1 MRKVLILLVLSL
13 FAASSAFAAG
23 VIGTPHDA
31 TTVTSLQ
38 DLGTCATCHIPHKAA
53 GGRLWAT
60 TMGTTTLGVV
70 SNLCSACHTTN
81 AGYGTVFKNAAG
93 ARATVFATAA
103 HDMSTIGEYARGGAI
118 GSSTDNE
125 IPLSQL
131 PYSGS
136 TSPARPRE
144 SGQANLIQCTSCH
157 NVHDNAQ
164 NRPFLRVNIRDLCI
178 QCHLHRYTS
187 NGTTWA
193 GGSGAA
199 ISTWVGFRLTNLG
212 SHPVGTNVSADVT
225 SPGNSPIS
233 LWTIAPFDTVTLTLM
248 MPFDLGASA
257 GKDGTYTKGEW
268 NLGLHVADI
277 STADG
282 VPGSGQAGGVVCVS
296 CHAVHGVQID
306 TELGVLAG
314 TTQVIPTPNLLAR
327 IQSQQSLSGVSTAN
341 GNGDARNN
349 LCEICHFDTTWT
361 AAEFLMNN
369 GTSYAGTNRPNPGG
383 TQYTHPIDDA
393 VIVNEAVS
401 VFPAAGGSNVWPQGS
416 GGGVGGAGNP
426 KPICESCHV
435 PHPYRNQ
442 AIKNRPDVRGPA
454 AANYSDATPGAAFIL
469 RDDVGQICADCH
481 NANVANHHPISV
493 LTTEIMGTGTAWSVA
508 FASSFGAGNN
518 MIGNGDS
525 KLECSDC
532 HNMTGAHN
540 WSDANAVGLDPDW
553 EPLNNGRN
561 VAGVGND
568 AVGGVTA
575 NQSKTCEECHYRL
588 RTPGTKTVGTPTHG
602 ATEWQSEAEFQKTG
616 TGTHFLGDVNTTSTD
631 TAVRQWTAGGIAGV
645 APFNPVT
652 TAWTNGA
659 GNAWSRWDGTTG
671 PTGGGLH
678 LVCESCHE
686 LEPDKNATG
695 SKLLVYYFQDG
706 VDGGTASAHP
716 GARTGDNGATSY
728 FCEGCHGVN
737 GPASTHAMTGDI
749 VSRTAAALSTSVAA
763 GSFLDAAAP
772 KGQPLNAAGATYGT
786 PAYGYPTFP
795 GANQMSCDSC
805 HQTHDANTASGTFIL
820 DAPEAYCVD
829 TGTANGARGGAGHPV
844 GDLDPTKRTVEYTG
858 FCDQCHRYTKTSN

>member
-1 MRKVLILLVLSL
+1 MRKVLILLLISL

-23 VIGTPHDA
+23 VINTPHDA
-31 TTVTSLQ
+31 TTVTSLAN
-38 DLGTCATCHIPHKAA
+38 LGTCATCHIPHKAA
-53 GGRLWAT
+53 GGRLWAKA
-60 TMGTTTLGVV
+60 MGASTLGTV
-70 SNLCSACHTTN
+70 SNLCSACHTTGG
-81 AGYGTVFKNAAG
+81 GYGTTDFPNAAG
-93 ARATVFATAA
+93 ASYTVFAVSA
-103 HDMSTIGEYARGGAI
+103 HDMLVNEYVKPGAVGTGGD
-118 GSSTDNE
+118 TE

-136 TSPARPRE
+136 TSPSRPRE
-144 SGQANLIQCTSCH
+144 ATETNLIQCTSCH

-193 GGSGAA
+193 GGAGAVL
-199 ISTWVGFRLTNLG
+199 STWSGVRLSNLG
-212 SHPVGTNVSADVT
+212 SHPVGTNISADV
-225 SPGNSPIS
+225 SVPGNSPIAA
-233 LWTIAPFDTVTLTLM
+233 WTTAPFDAITATLM
-248 MPFDLGASA
+248 MPFDLGATA

-268 NLGLHVADI
+268 NLGLHVADG
-277 STADG
+277 TGADG
-282 VPGSGQAGGVVCVS
+282 VPGTGQVGGVVCVS
-296 CHAVHGVQID
+296 CHAVHGVQD
-306 TELGVLAG
+306 DSAASVTATPGVRQVVP
-314 TTQVIPTPNLLAR
+314 TTNLLAR
-327 IQSQQSLSGVSTAN
+327 IQGVQDYSMSVAN
-341 GNGDARNN
+341 GNGNARNN
-349 LCEICHFDTTWT
+349 LCEICHFDTAWSDN
-361 AAEFLMNN
+361 EFLMNN

-393 VIVNEAVS
+393 VVINEAVS
-401 VFPAAGGSNVWPQGS
+401 AFPAAGANVWPQGS

-435 PHPYRNQ
+435 PHPYRAQ

-454 AANYSDATPGAAFIL
+454 AANYTDSTPGAAFIL
-469 RDDVGQICADCH
+469 RDDVGQICTDCH
-481 NANVANHHPISV
+481 NQNVANHHPVSV
-493 LTTEIMGTGTAWSVA
+493 ATTEIMGTG
-508 FASSFGAGNN
+508 ASWTVSFNSAFGAGGAA
-518 MIGNGDS
+518 IGNGDS

-540 WSDANAVGLDPDW
+540 WNVANGVGLDPDW
-553 EPLNNGRN
+553 EPTDNGR
-561 VAGVGND
+561 GTND
-568 AVGGVTA
+568 VVNGVTV

-588 RTPGTKTVGTPTHG
+588 RTPGTKTVGTPTH
-602 ATEWQSEAEFQKTG
+602 ASANDWASEAEFQKTG
-616 TGTHFLGDVNTTSTD
+616 TGTHFLGAVNTTSTD
-631 TAVRQWTAGGIAGV
+631 TSVKQWTQGGIVGKTSG
-645 APFNPVT
+645 FNPT
-652 TAWTNGA
+652 TDAWTNGA
-659 GNAWSRWDGTTG
+659 GNAWSRWDGATSGT
-671 PTGGGLH
+671 TGGGLH

-695 SKLLVYYFQDG
+695 SKLLVYYFQDA

-737 GPASTHAMTGDI
+737 GPTNTHAMTSDT
-749 VSRTAAALSTSVAA
+749 VSRTNAALSTSVAA

-772 KGQPLNAAGATYGT
+772 KGQPLNASGATYGT

-795 GANQMSCDSC
+795 GTNQMNCDSC

-820 DAPEAYCVD
+820 DAPEAYVVD

-844 GDLDPTKRTVEYTG
+844 GDLDPTNRTVEYTG
-858 FCDQCHRYTKTSN
+858 FCDQCHRYTKVSN